1 MYYTALLLL
10 RCRICSSIDSIHP
23 SGIDKIVQNGLESL
37 VEQTTLT
44 LDVHEGLF
52 FVHVASE
59 LGALL
64 QSSMQADEL

>member
-1 MYYTALLLL
+1 M
-10 RCRICSSIDSIHP
+10 
-23 SGIDKIVQNGLESL
+23 QNGLESL

-64 QSSMQADEL
+64 QSSMQADELWEAR